1 MTQSIYVVE
10 KQNKHSHYRK
20 LVGVYDSKERADD
33 AGANKFEFDDPDN
46 WSVFITILPLND
58 EITD

>member
-1 MTQSIYVVE
+1 MTMSIYVVE
-10 KQNKHSHYRK
+10 KQNKHSGYQK

-46 WSVFITILPLND
+46 WSVLITILPLND
-58 EITD
+58 EIAD

>member
-1 MTQSIYVVE
+1 MTQSIYIVE
-10 KQNKHSHYRK
+10 KQSKNSEYRK

-46 WSVFITILPLND
+46 WQVLITILPLND
-58 EITD
+58 EIS